1 MTQLHMQYIL
11 RLKIYW
17 KQVEGKYLKEAKR
30 QKIMFRLENQEKLR
44 SFQLTPKY
52 TYGVQVP
59 RNYNHVKILNKKN
72 KNTKWQD
79 STSLEMK
86 QLDEY
91 NTFNDLGKNE
101 ISPSGYN
108 KIKVHLIYDIK
119 YDTRHKAGCVA
130 DGHLEEIRVV
140 SLRELRM
147 VIFLAEINQLN
158 TCATY
163 IGNAYLEG
171 IGSEKVCIT

>member
-59 RNYNHVKILNKKN
+59 RNYNHVKILDEKN
-72 KNTKWQD
+72 VNTKYQD
-79 STSLEMK
+79 STFLEMK
-86 QLDEY
+86 QLD
-91 NTFNDLGKNE
+91 L
-101 ISPSGYN
+101 
-108 KIKVHLIYDIK
+108 
-119 YDTRHKAGCVA
+119 
-130 DGHLEEIRVV
+130 
-140 SLRELRM
+140 
-147 VIFLAEINQLN
+147 
-158 TCATY
+158 
-163 IGNAYLEG
+163 
-171 IGSEKVCIT
+171 